1 MSFADFTAPART
13 PASVAAMNR
22 KTSRILIVDD
32 DREMRR
38 LLADFLEGEGF
49 DVVQAADASET
60 MARIREAA
68 CDVVLLDKNLPD
80 WSGLHILP
88 ALRKLL
94 PGTPVI
100 VITAFGDTRTHDD
113 AFSRG
118 AYDLLF
124 KPFSLDELLAALQ
137 RACDHARG
145 GAARHEESAPD
156 SPRA

>member
-1 MSFADFTAPART
+1 MKQSAGR
-13 PASVAAMNR
+13 V
-22 KTSRILIVDD
+22 LIVDD

-38 LLADFLEGEGF
+38 VLAEFLVGEGF
-49 DVVQAADASET
+49 EVIQATDATQTLE
-60 MARIREAA
+60 RIREAR
-68 CDVVLLDKNLPD
+68 CDVVVLDKNLPD

-100 VITAFGDTRTHDD
+100 VITAFGDTRTHED

-124 KPFSLDELLAALQ
+124 KPFSLDDLLVALQ
-137 RACDHARG
+137 RACDHAG
-145 GAARHEESAPD
+145 GGPARNEEISSDDLSA
-156 SPRA
+156 

>member
-1 MSFADFTAPART
+1 M
-13 PASVAAMNR
+13 VAMKRNAV
-22 KTSRILIVDD
+22 RILIVDD

-49 DVVQAADASET
+49 DVVQAADAAQT
-60 MARIREAA
+60 LTRIREAP

-94 PGTPVI
+94 PRTPVI
-100 VITAFGDTRTHDD
+100 VITAFGDMRTHDD

-118 AYDLLF
+118 AFDLLF
-124 KPFSLDELLAALQ
+124 KPFSLDELLVALQ
-137 RACDHARG
+137 RACDHVHGGPARNP
-145 GAARHEESAPD
+145 ENSLD

>member
-1 MSFADFTAPART
+1 MRSAESTAPARW
-13 PASVAAMNR
+13 PASMVAMNR
-22 KTSRILIVDD
+22 KTGRILIVDD

-49 DVVQAADASET
+49 DVIQAADAGET
-60 MARIREAA
+60 LTRIREAV

-94 PGTPVI
+94 PRTPVI
-100 VITAFGDTRTHDD
+100 VITAFGDMRTHDD

-124 KPFSLDELLAALQ
+124 KPFSLDELLVSLK
-137 RACDHARG
+137 RACDHGRG
-145 GAARHEESAPD
+145 GPARHDESVPD
-156 SPRA
+156 CPPA